1 MPGPYDLYGEQ
12 RSASSRLPFG
22 LGSDGLSAMWPDA
35 VFGLAGGALKRSA
48 VASHTGRGFF
58 GGTGITRTG
67 YSAAEQ
73 GLVSRLDK
81 IKAGAP
87 RDYAR
92 AAESIFYRNPNPVY
106 QVNRISHTVGPATT
120 SLSIGGRTV
129 TAQEAMQAQW
139 AARSGAVNAARG
151 QANRWR
157 LGASATGI
165 ATSFAIMQLTAGM
178 IDIGHSLGQSYIDWK
193 PRRPSGSPNDFS
205 RTSYYDP
212 QGAYTQR
219 QRAIQA
225 IHNSQ
230 LSTRAAIGNEASFM
244 HG

>member
-67 YSAAEQ
+67 YTAAERGLVSKLDALKGNSPKAFASAAERIFYK
-73 GLVSRLDK
+73 GTPTNSRVFYGGEG
-81 IKAGAP
+81 IAP
-87 RDYAR
+87 RMSGLGS
-92 AAESIFYRNPNPVY
+92 E
-106 QVNRISHTVGPATT
+106 ATN
-120 SLSIGGRTV
+120 I
-129 TAQEAMQAQW
+129 
-139 AARSGAVNAARG
+139 ARG